1 MISFRFGVALV
12 AVTALAGV
20 AATFAR
26 AEKPPSCDTPRCEAL
41 TVVATIPLERSP
53 ACGTFTWCGRW
64 TITAAGTYTTT
75 LTVTNTGHF
84 GTGKLET
91 TYATGAGFTYANDTC
106 TGANLGPGKT
116 CSITVTLVATEVTSY
131 VDGGFIVRGRIHK
144 GWNPLARILLA
155 GGPA

>member
-1 MISFRFGVALV
+1 MVWSVDHHRSWHVHDHPDCYEHRPFRHRQ
-12 AVTALAGV
+12 
-20 AATFAR
+20 AR
-26 AEKPPSCDTPRCEAL
+26 DDL
-41 TVVATIPLERSP
+41 
-53 ACGTFTWCGRW
+53 
-64 TITAAGTYTTT
+64 
-75 LTVTNTGHF
+75 
-84 GTGKLET
+84 
-91 TYATGAGFTYANDTC
+91 ATGAGFTYTNDTC